1 VDLVLTEFQKYRVS
15 LAVLLETSEHM
26 ASLEE
31 NDISHLKAIAL
42 ELLNEIDLQ
51 IIADLVEKNL

>member
-1 VDLVLTEFQKYRVS
+1 VS